1 MIPLCLSL
9 TNSLTCIMVLCVV
22 VSPHLLELKY
32 LNMDIIVYFFW
43 YSDISFVFI
52 LNQIRVRVEKDPE
65 LGFSISGGV
74 GGRGN
79 PFRPDDDVSFFLKK
93 IILLYIHN
101 VSFIN
106 LILNEWKSNVNFL
119 GLSSLFFLYYLCFS
133 NLFISRCLK

>member
-79 PFRPDDDVSFFLKK
+79 PFRPDDDVSFFKK
-93 IILLYIHN
+93 KN
-101 VSFIN
+101 N
-106 LILNEWKSNVNFL
+106 
-119 GLSSLFFLYYLCFS
+119 SLVHS
-133 NLFISRCLK
+133 